1 MWLDLQVQRR
11 LQAAPGQRRQLQ
23 FQQDQVVRIEAG
35 MHRSL
40 RMPQAQRRQR
50 VAAMN
55 QHLAL
60 VQLRPVQLAVA
71 AQTFKRRQ
79 AHPKLHVHAPIL
91 VHTRCTR
98 TPSSRYSRQSSAR
111 KSTALPSA
119 CT

>member
-1 MWLDLQVQRR
+1 
-11 LQAAPGQRRQLQ
+11 
-23 FQQDQVVRIEAG
+23 
-35 MHRSL
+35 MHRGL

-50 VAAMN
+50 VAPVR

-60 VQLRPVQLAVA
+60 VQLRPVHRAVG
-71 AQTFKRRQ
+71 AQTLKRRQ
-79 AHPKLHVHAPIL
+79 AHPNLHGHAPIL